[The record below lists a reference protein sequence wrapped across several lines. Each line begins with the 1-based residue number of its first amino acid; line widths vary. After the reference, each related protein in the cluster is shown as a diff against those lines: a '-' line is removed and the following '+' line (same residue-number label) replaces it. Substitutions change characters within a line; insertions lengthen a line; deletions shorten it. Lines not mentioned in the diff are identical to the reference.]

1 MAQLIRSLE
10 LQALGTEPFWSVEI
24 TSEGMT
30 YRAPEHP
37 DGIVF
42 PYAAPAIEDSTVSFE
57 SSRTDAMPRT
67 LKVSI
72 HWRPCSD
79 GMSDRRYLYASEA
92 WLDHVECRIPEP
104 DQTTPRRPGQRD
116 HGNPIP
122 R

>member
-92 WLDHVECRIPEP
+92 WLDHVEL
-104 DQTTPRRPGQRD
+104 
-116 HGNPIP
+116 HGCARYVPHP
-122 R
+122 